1 MDFEL
6 IEREAR
12 LDGEVWLREFAEA
25 KTREARVS
33 AARRALSYLIEA
45 ACAKAGPDVLAAA
58 WGESPAETDD
68 RARLECMADRVELFA
83 PPPAAVPQD
92 RLSLLSLA
100 SELRA
105 IALGD
110 KPQIVAPAPYHG
122 LKNNNAIRLAKHRL
136 RALQWDA
143 FLEANGNKPF
153 ERHNAVSSAYG
164 QDWTTIKAWKAAV
177 VNALGEQELQVAM
190 KVASCRVRHPNR
202 AFPYSTGEEALAAL
216 ALDGQDFKDE
226 MRRQFVVV

>member
-1 MDFEL
+1 MDFDL

-12 LDGEVWLREFAEA
+12 LDGEAWLREFAEA
-25 KTREARVS
+25 EAPEARAS
-33 AARRALSYLIEA
+33 AARRALSHFIEA
-45 ACAKAGPDVLAAA
+45 ACAKVGPDVLAAA
-58 WGESPAETDD
+58 WGESPAETDAK
-68 RARLECMADRVELFA
+68 ARLECLADRVELFA

-92 RLSLLSLA
+92 RLSLASLA
-100 SELRA
+100 TELRA

-110 KPQIVAPAPYHG
+110 KAQIVAPAPYHG
-122 LKNNNAIRLAKHRL
+122 LKNNNAIRLARHRL

-177 VNALGEQELQVAM
+177 ANALGEQELQVALE
-190 KVASCRVRHPNR
+190 VASCRVRYPNR

-216 ALDGQDFKDE
+216 ALDGQDFKNE
-226 MRRQFVVV
+226 MKRQFAVV